1 MPTQKIIA
9 QAKGPVYIKIKSSD
23 VIKSIR
29 SGNLWFTS
37 LKYYRDLYEN
47 SEDDTIGDKYEG
59 KLIVNDFEFISSEM
73 PKYNT
78 NGIVKQHAFST
89 VNQNDYVF
97 CLFSV
102 HGGQQNINEFIFN
115 DEQREKLLNFG
126 DTALIFKDFGKFSAK
141 VKLAVQEKNYILS
154 QNEVNYYDPT
164 KNDNRTIDLLKKGM
178 SNIVFHKTNKYEYQ
192 QEYRFTIP
200 FEGKYSDDKKF
211 LTDINIGDISDIT
224 EVVPTEQLLGAI
236 IKKSE

>member
-78 NGIVKQHAFST
+78 NGIVKQHAF
-89 VNQNDYVF
+89 Q
-97 CLFSV
+97 
-102 HGGQQNINEFIFN
+102 
-115 DEQREKLLNFG
+115 LLIKMIMCFVYFPYTEDNKIL
-126 DTALIFKDFGKFSAK
+126 TSLSSMMNR
-141 VKLAVQEKNYILS
+141 EKNY
-154 QNEVNYYDPT
+154 
-164 KNDNRTIDLLKKGM
+164 
-178 SNIVFHKTNKYEYQ
+178 
-192 QEYRFTIP
+192 
-200 FEGKYSDDKKF
+200 
-211 LTDINIGDISDIT
+211 
-224 EVVPTEQLLGAI
+224 
-236 IKKSE
+236 